1 MQKKY
6 AAFWFRRDLRL
17 RDNRGLYKA
26 LISGLEV
33 LPVFIF
39 DKEILDKL
47 EDPNDKRI
55 SFLHDTIVDLKQQ
68 LQEFGSDLFVHYGN
82 PLEVWAALIEAYPIS
97 KVFLNRDY
105 EPYAQKR
112 DREVFELL
120 AKNNIEMLGSKDSVV
135 FEKDEVVKDDGKPYT
150 VFTPYSRKW
159 LARLTP
165 ADLEE
170 APSISNVN
178 TFAAVQAKEIPTLR
192 EMNFKKSEYDAGN
205 TVPKVE
211 VIEGYHNTRDIP
223 SLPGTSRISVML
235 RFGLLSIRQ
244 AARIGKIHSHKW
256 LTELIWRDFYQAI
269 LYHFPHSANNSFKP
283 EYDAIPW
290 EKNEAHFD
298 AWCEGK
304 TGYPLVDAGMREL
317 AATGFMHNRVR
328 MVTASFFTKH
338 LLLDWRLGEAWF
350 AAKLMD
356 YEMASNIGGWQWAAS
371 SGCDAAPYFRVFN
384 PELQFQKF
392 DKDLLYVRKWVPEYG
407 TPAYPKPIVAHKF
420 ARDRAISRYKE
431 ALAKAKSF

>member
-17 RDNRGLYKA
+17 QDNRGLYKA
-26 LISGLEV
+26 LTSGLEV

-47 EDPNDKRI
+47 EDPSDKRV
-55 SFLHDTIVDLKQQ
+55 SFLHDTIVDLKRQ
-68 LQEFGSDLFVHYGN
+68 LQEFGSDIEVRYGN
-82 PLEVWAALIEAYPIS
+82 PVAIWAALIEAYPIS
-97 KVFLNRDY
+97 KVYLNRDY

-112 DREVFELL
+112 DREIFELL
-120 AKNNIEMLGSKDSVV
+120 AKNDIEMLGSKDSVV

-170 APSISNVN
+170 VPSIPHANG
-178 TFAAVQAKEIPTLR
+178 FAAVQTQAIPTLR
-192 EMNFKKSEYDAGN
+192 EMNFNKSEYDAGN
-205 TVPKVE
+205 TVPKAE

-244 AARIGKIHSHKW
+244 AARIGKTHSHKW
-256 LTELIWRDFYQAI
+256 LMELIWRDFYQAI
-269 LYHFPHSANNSFKP
+269 LYHFPHSANSSFKP
-283 EYDAIPW
+283 EYDFIPW
-290 EKNEAHFD
+290 EKNEVHFQ

-317 AATGFMHNRVR
+317 ASTGFMHNRVR

-356 YEMASNIGGWQWAAS
+356 YEMASNVGGWQWAAS

-384 PELQFQKF
+384 PELQLQKF
-392 DKDLLYVRKWVPEYG
+392 DKDLVYVRKWVPEYG
-407 TPAYPKPIVAHKF
+407 TSAYPKPIVEHKF
-420 ARDRAISRYKE
+420 ARDRAILRYKE
-431 ALAKAKSF
+431 ALTKAKGF